1 MTAAQPDRGTVRA
14 VLALAGRAP
23 SVHNTQPWR
32 WVAGAE
38 SVHLMA
44 DWDRWLRA
52 TDPDG
57 RDLLVSCGA
66 ALHHLRTAFAGLGF
80 AARVHRL
87 PNPAEPAHLAA
98 VEPRAATATDEQV
111 ALVAAIGRRRT
122 DRRRFSS
129 RPVPASHLDFFAA
142 TAAEQGAL
150 AVPIAGVRARRGLTT
165 AFTSAAARQ
174 ECLDGYRTELGL
186 WSGRARTGSDGVPRT
201 AAPNAPMTH
210 NGVVMRAFSAGS
222 LTTTGQEQ
230 EVDAGALLVLAT
242 AGDDPLSRLRAGEAA
257 SAVLLAATSLG
268 LATCPLSQPL
278 ELPETRAAIRVGAL
292 DGAGV
297 PQLILRLGWA
307 PADAAPLPAT
317 PRRPVEDLLSRLPG
331 TGPQAL

>member
-1 MTAAQPDRGTVRA
+1 MTAAKPDHGTVRA

-32 WVAGAE
+32 WVVGAE

-66 ALHHLRTAFAGLGF
+66 ALHHLRTAFAGMGF
-80 AARVHRL
+80 ATRVHRL
-87 PNPAEPAHLAA
+87 PNPADPVHLAA
-98 VEPRAATATDEQV
+98 VEPRAATASDEQV
-111 ALVAAIGRRRT
+111 ALAAAIGRRRT

-129 RPVPASHLDFFAA
+129 WPVPAAHLDLFAA
-142 TAAEQGAL
+142 RAAEEGVL
-150 AVPIAGVRARRGLTT
+150 AVPIAGARERSRLAS
-165 AFTSAAARQ
+165 AFTRAAAHQ
-174 ECLDGYRTELGL
+174 ERVEGYGTELGL
-186 WSGRARTGSDGVPRT
+186 WSGRGRTAADGVPRT
-201 AAPNAPMTH
+201 AAPSRPMAH
-210 NGVVMRAFSAGS
+210 DGLPMRAFSAGS
-222 LTTTGQEQ
+222 LTAPTANDQ

-257 SAVLLAATSLG
+257 SAVLLEATGLG

-278 ELPETRAAIRVGAL
+278 ELPETRAAIRDGVL
-292 DGAGV
+292 DGAAV
-297 PQLILRLGWA
+297 PQLVLRIGWA
-307 PADAAPLPAT
+307 PAAAPPLPST
-317 PRRPVEDLLSRLPG
+317 PRRPVEDILSRLPG
-331 TGPQAL
+331 TGTP